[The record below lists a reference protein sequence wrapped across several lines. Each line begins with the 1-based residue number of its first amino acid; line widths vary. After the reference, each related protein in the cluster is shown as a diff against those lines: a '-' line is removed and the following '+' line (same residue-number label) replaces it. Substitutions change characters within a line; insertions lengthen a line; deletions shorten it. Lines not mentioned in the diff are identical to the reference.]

1 MNEISKDTN
10 SGSVLILVGIV
21 MLFAGFSTILSP
33 VTSNAQTLGS
43 DEYLVSLQHDFDED
57 LLTVELKGMKLADAL
72 EFIAKQA
79 NLGISYNSNLIPD
92 KSASI
97 LLEDVPVLQAVN
109 TLLEGTGLS
118 AHYIS
123 NGSVIS
129 IQKVRQPVIGNS
141 SLFLNEDRQERVTGT
156 VMDAAT
162 GETMPGVNIVVLGT
176 DTGTNTDL
184 DGSFSLNVPSLQET
198 LVFTFIGYQRKEIP
212 IDGRSEINV
221 ELEMQI
227 FGTEELVV
235 VGYGTRARETLTGSV
250 SSISGERLEKAP
262 VTNISNSLSGQI
274 PGLVTINSSGEP
286 GSDGAMIR
294 IRGVHTLG
302 DNSPLIV
309 IDGVPNRS
317 GGLERL
323 NPRDIENISVLKDA
337 SAAIY
342 GAQAANGV
350 ILITTKRGQAGVTQF
365 NVDFNQGFNQPTRV
379 PEMADAATYLEML
392 NEISLY
398 RGNAAPYSQERI
410 ENHRQ
415 GTDPWLYP
423 DTDWFSE
430 TLKPVSYQSRADMS
444 VSGGSESVQYYV
456 SFGGLTEDGFY
467 HNSATR
473 YNQYQFRSNIDG
485 RISDNVTLGFDVS
498 GRFEDRNYPT
508 RSAGEIFR
516 MVMRG
521 KPHLPAYWPNGLPGP
536 DIEYG
541 DNPVVVG
548 TPETGYN
555 NDERYFFQSNLSVNI
570 EVPAV
575 PGLSVRGNVAYDR
588 NFREQSIWQTPWTL
602 YTWDYETYENGEPA
616 LEGSSR
622 GYAEPRLFQER
633 GSGQDIMM
641 NLVTNYRLDLLD
653 HSFGILLGTE
663 RQTFNN
669 SFMNAFRR
677 YFASDQ
683 IDQLFAGG
691 DDELTNTG
699 SSSEGIRQNYFT
711 RFNYDY
717 QNKYLFEFVGRY
729 DGSYIFPE
737 GNRFGFFPAVSAG
750 WRLTQE
756 DWFRDLTGFFDELK
770 LRASWGQTGNDRIDE
785 FQYLATF
792 GFGSGYVFDNN
803 VIVNSIHP
811 TRSPNENVTWEVA
824 NQFDVGIETE
834 FLNNRF
840 SLELDYFNYLR
851 EDILWWRSASVPMTS
866 GFSLPRENI
875 GEVSSYGFDGSIT
888 YRNQVSESFLFDISL
903 NAGYATNEIKFWD
916 EAPGSPEW
924 QRSTGS
930 PMNTNLYY
938 NAIGIFQNWEEIE
951 NTPSWEGARPGDI
964 IFEDVNADGIIDGRD
979 RIRIDKNNIPK
990 WTGGLNINAF
1000 YRNFDFSVLF
1010 QGAAGAVHYLNT
1022 ESGEIGNFLAEF
1034 AENRWTEENR
1044 STTHP
1049 RTWNRGDEYWSSN
1062 ANTFFLRDTDYIRLK
1077 NLEVGFNLP
1086 TDLSNQWG
1094 FQRLRVYASGFNL
1107 FTWDKLKVM
1116 DPETASSSGQYYPQ
1130 KRVFNLGV
1138 SLTF

>member
-10 SGSVLILVGIV
+10 SGSVFMLVGIV
-21 MLFAGFSTILSP
+21 MLFAGISTILLP
-33 VTSNAQTLGS
+33 VSSNSQTPGS
-43 DEYLVSLQHDFDED
+43 EYLVNLQNNFEED
-57 LLTVELKGMKLADAL
+57 LLTVELKEMNLADAL
-72 EFIAKQA
+72 EHIANQA
-79 NLGISYNSNLIPD
+79 NLGISYNANLIPD
-92 KSASI
+92 ESASI
-97 LLEDVPVLQAVN
+97 MIKEVPVLQAVN

-123 NGSVIS
+123 NGTVIS
-129 IQKVRQPVIGNS
+129 IQEIRQPVIGS
-141 SLFLNEDRQERVTGT
+141 WSLFRNVDRQETVTGT
-156 VMDAAT
+156 VVDAGT
-162 GETMPGVNIVVLGT
+162 GETMPGVNIIILGT
-176 DTGTNTDL
+176 DTGTTTDL

-198 LVFTFIGYQRKEIP
+198 LIFSYIGYQRQEIP
-212 IDGRSEINV
+212 IEGRTEIHV

-250 SSISGERLEKAP
+250 SSISGERLEQAP
-262 VTNISNSLSGQI
+262 VTNISNSISGQL
-274 PGLVTINSSGEP
+274 PGIVTINSSGEP
-286 GSDGAMIR
+286 GADGAMIR
-294 IRGVHTLG
+294 IRGEHTLG
-302 DNSPLIV
+302 DNSPLVV
-309 IDGVPNRS
+309 IDGVPNRA
-317 GGLERL
+317 GGLDRL

-350 ILITTKRGQAGVTQF
+350 ILITTKRGQAGATQF
-365 NVDFNQGFNQPTRV
+365 NVDFNQGINQPTRV

-398 RGNAAPYSQERI
+398 RGNSAPYSEQRI

-423 DTDWFSE
+423 DTDWFAE
-430 TLKPVSYQSRADMS
+430 TLKPASYQTRADMS
-444 VSGGSESVQYYV
+444 VSGGSESVQYYI
-456 SFGGLTEDGFY
+456 SLGGLTEDGFY
-467 HNSATR
+467 NNSATR
-473 YNQYQFRSNIDG
+473 YNQYQFRSNVDG
-485 RISDNVTLGFDVS
+485 RITDNVKLGFDVS
-498 GRFEDRNYPT
+498 GRVEDRNYPT
-508 RSAGEIFR
+508 RSSGEIFR

-555 NDERYFFQSNLSVNI
+555 NDERYYFQSNLSIDVEI
-570 EVPAV
+570 PAI
-575 PGLSVRGNVAYDR
+575 PGLSLRGNVTYDR

-602 YTWDYETYENGEPA
+602 YTWDYESYENGEPV

-633 GSGQDIMM
+633 GSAQDIMV
-641 NLVTNYRLDLLD
+641 NFVANYQVDLEN
-653 HSFGILLGTE
+653 HSFGILSGVE
-663 RQTFNN
+663 RQTFKN

-677 YFASDQ
+677 HFSSNQ

-691 DDELTNTG
+691 EDELSNSG
-699 SSSEGIRQNYFT
+699 SASEGIRQNYFS
-711 RFNYDY
+711 RLNYDY
-717 QNKYLFEFVGRY
+717 QAKYLVEFVGRY

-737 GNRFGFFPAVSAG
+737 GQRFGFFPAVSVG

-756 DWFRDLTGFFDELK
+756 NWFRDLTGFFDELK
-770 LRASWGQTGNDRIDE
+770 LRVSWGQTGNDRIDE

-803 VIVNSIHP
+803 VIESSIYP
-811 TRSPNENVTWEVA
+811 TRTPNDNVTWEVA

-834 FLNNRF
+834 FLNNQF
-840 SLELDYFNYLR
+840 TLELDYFNYLR
-851 EDILWWRSASVPMTS
+851 ENILWWRNASVPMTS

-875 GEVSSYGFDGSIT
+875 GEVSSYGFDGSLT
-888 YRNQVSESFLFDISL
+888 YRNQLTTDLLFNVTL

-916 EAPGSPEW
+916 EAPGSPAW

-938 NAIGIFQNWEEIE
+938 QAIGIFQDEEQIA
-951 NTPSWEGARPGDI
+951 NNPSWEGARPGDI
-964 IFEDVNADGIIDGRD
+964 IFEDVNGDGIIDGRD
-979 RIRIDKNNIPK
+979 RIRIDKNHLPK
-990 WTGGLNINAF
+990 WTGGLNLNAV
-1000 YRNFDFSVLF
+1000 YRNFDLSVLF

-1022 ESGEIGNFLAEF
+1022 ESGEIGNFLTEF
-1034 AENRWTEENR
+1034 AENRWTADNP

-1062 ANTFFLRDTDYIRLK
+1062 ANTYFLRDTDYIRLK
-1077 NLEVGFNLP
+1077 NLEIGYNLPADLSNRMGIQRMRMYANGFNL
-1086 TDLSNQWG
+1086 L
-1094 FQRLRVYASGFNL
+1094 
-1107 FTWDKLKVM
+1107 TWDKLKVM
-1116 DPETASSSGQYYPQ
+1116 DPEAASSSGQYYPQ

>member
-1 MNEISKDTN
+1 MNEIRKVTI
-10 SGSVLILVGIV
+10 SGLGIMLLGII
-21 MLFAGFSTILSP
+21 MLFAGMSSILYPGSA
-33 VTSNAQTLGS
+33 NAQILGS
-43 DEYLVSLQHDFDED
+43 EYLVSLQNEVDED
-57 LLTVELKGMKLADAL
+57 LLTVELEDMKLADAL
-72 EFIAKQA
+72 EFIANQA
-79 NLGISYNSNLIPD
+79 NLGLSYNSNLIPD
-92 KSASI
+92 ESAS
-97 LLEDVPVLQAVN
+97 LLIEEMPVLQAVN
-109 TLLEGTGLS
+109 TLLEGTGLT

-123 NGSVIS
+123 NGTVIS
-129 IQKVRQPVIGNS
+129 IQEIRSP
-141 SLFLNEDRQERVTGT
+141 LNRIPAMILNVDRQETVRGT
-156 VMDAAT
+156 VVDAST
-162 GETMPGVNIVVLGT
+162 GESLPGVNIVVMGT
-176 DTGTNTDL
+176 ETGTATDL
-184 DGSFSLNVPSLQET
+184 DGNFTLSVPSLQET
-198 LVFTFIGYQRKEIP
+198 LIFTYIGYQRQEVP
-212 IDGRSEINV
+212 IDGRTEINV
-221 ELEMQI
+221 ELQMQI

-250 SSISGERLEKAP
+250 TSISGERLQQAP
-262 VTNISNSLSGQI
+262 VTNISNSISGQL
-274 PGLVTINSSGEP
+274 PGVVTVNTSGEP
-286 GSDGAMIR
+286 GADGAMIR
-294 IRGVHTLG
+294 IRGEHTLG
-302 DNSPLIV
+302 NNAPLVV
-309 IDGVPNRS
+309 IDGVPNRA

-365 NVDFNQGFNQPTRV
+365 NVDFNQGLNQPTRV

-392 NEISLY
+392 NEIAIY
-398 RGNAAPYSQERI
+398 RGNTPPYSQERI

-423 DTDWFSE
+423 DTDWFAE
-430 TLKPVSYQSRADMS
+430 TLKPASYQTRADMS
-444 VSGGSESVQYYV
+444 VSGGSESIQYYV
-456 SFGGLTEDGFY
+456 SLGGLTEDGY
-467 HNSATR
+467 YYNSATR

-485 RISDNVTLGFDVS
+485 QISDNVTLGFDVS

-508 RSAGEIFR
+508 RSAGNIFR

-555 NDERYFFQSNLSVNI
+555 NDERYYFQSNLSLNVEI
-570 EVPAV
+570 PAV
-575 PGLSVRGNVAYDR
+575 PGLELRGNFAYDR
-588 NFREQSIWQTPWTL
+588 NFREQSVWQTPWTL
-602 YTWDYETYENGEPA
+602 YTWDYETYENGEPV

-641 NLVTNYRLDLLD
+641 NLVANYRLDLQD

-677 YFASDQ
+677 HFASDQ

-691 DDELTNTG
+691 DDELSNTG
-699 SSSEGIRQNYFT
+699 SASEGIRQNYFT

-717 QNKYLFEFVGRY
+717 QSKYLFEFVGRY

-737 GNRFGFFPAVSAG
+737 GSRFGFFPAVSAG

-792 GFGSGYVFDNN
+792 GFGGGYVFDNN

-824 NQFDVGIETE
+824 NQFDVGIEAE

-888 YRNQVSESFLFDISL
+888 YRNQVSGNFLFDVTL

-916 EAPGSPEW
+916 EAPGAPEW

-938 NAIGIFQNWEEIE
+938 NAIGIFQDWDEIE

-964 IFEDVNADGIIDGRD
+964 IFEDVNGDGVIDGRD
-979 RIRIDKNNIPK
+979 RIRIDKNHLPK
-990 WTGGLNINAF
+990 WNGGLNFNAV
-1000 YRNFDFSVLF
+1000 YRNFDLSVLF

-1034 AENRWTEENR
+1034 AENRWTEDNP

-1062 ANTFFLRDTDYIRLK
+1062 QNTYFLRNTDYVRLK
-1077 NLEVGFNLP
+1077 NLEIGYNLPPDVSNRLGLQRFRVYANGFNL
-1086 TDLSNQWG
+1086 L
-1094 FQRLRVYASGFNL
+1094 
-1107 FTWDKLKVM
+1107 TWDSLKVM
-1116 DPETASSSGQYYPQ
+1116 DPEAASSSGQYYPQ

>member
-10 SGSVLILVGIV
+10 SGSGLMLLGIV
-21 MLFAGFSTILSP
+21 MIFTGLSMIFSP
-33 VTSNAQTLGS
+33 VSSNAQILGS
-43 DEYLVSLQHDFDED
+43 EYLVSLQNDIEED
-57 LLTVELKGMKLADAL
+57 LLTVTLEDMKLADAL
-72 EFIAKQA
+72 EFIAEQA

-92 KSASI
+92 KSAS
-97 LLEDVPVLQAVN
+97 LLIEEMPVLQAVN
-109 TLLEGTGLS
+109 TLLEGTGLT
-118 AHYIS
+118 AYYIS

-129 IQKVRQPVIGNS
+129 IQEIRQPIFRNRS
-141 SLFLNEDRQERVTGT
+141 IFLNEDRQETVTGT
-156 VMDAAT
+156 VVDAGT
-162 GETMPGVNIVVLGT
+162 GETMPGVNIVVMGT
-176 DTGTNTDL
+176 DTGTATDL
-184 DGSFSLNVPSLQET
+184 DGNFSLNVPSLQET
-198 LVFTFIGYQRKEIP
+198 LVFTFIGYQRQEIP
-212 IDGRSEINV
+212 IDGRTELNV

-235 VGYGTRARETLTGSV
+235 VGYGARARETLTGSV
-250 SSISGERLEKAP
+250 TSISGERLEQAP
-262 VTNISNSLSGQI
+262 VTNISNSLAGQL
-274 PGLVTINSSGEP
+274 PGIVTVNTSGEP
-286 GSDGAMIR
+286 GADGAMIR
-294 IRGVHTLG
+294 IRGEHTLG
-302 DNSPLIV
+302 DNAPLVV

-350 ILITTKRGQAGVTQF
+350 ILITTKRGQAGATQF
-365 NVDFNQGFNQPTRV
+365 NLDFNQGFNQPTRV

-392 NEISLY
+392 NEIAIY
-398 RGNAAPYSQERI
+398 RGNNPPYSQERI

-423 DTDWFSE
+423 DTDWFAE
-430 TLKPVSYQSRADMS
+430 TLKPTSYQTRADMS
-444 VSGGSESVQYYV
+444 VSGGSESVQYYL
-456 SFGGLTEDGFY
+456 SLGGLTEDGFY
-467 HNSATR
+467 HNSATK
-473 YNQYQFRSNIDG
+473 YNQYNFRSNVDG
-485 RISDNVTLGFDVS
+485 RITDNITLGFDIS
-498 GRFEDRNYPT
+498 GRLEDRNYPT

-555 NDERYFFQSNLSVNI
+555 NDERYYFQSNLNVNI
-570 EVPAV
+570 EIPAV
-575 PGLSVRGNVAYDR
+575 PGLSLRGNVAYDR
-588 NFREQSIWQTPWTL
+588 NFREQSVWQTPWTL
-602 YTWDYETYENGEPA
+602 YTWDYETYENGEPV

-641 NLVTNYRLDLLD
+641 NLVATYQLDLED
-653 HSFGILLGTE
+653 HSFGLLGGIE
-663 RQTFNN
+663 RQTFKN

-677 YFASDQ
+677 HFSSDQ

-691 DDELTNTG
+691 EEELNNTG
-699 SSSEGIRQNYFT
+699 SAAEGLRQNYFT

-717 QNKYLFEFVGRY
+717 QSKYLFEFVGRY

-737 GNRFGFFPAVSAG
+737 GKRFGFFPAVSVG

-756 DWFRDLTGFFDELK
+756 NWFRDLTEFFDELK

-792 GFGSGYVFDNN
+792 GFGNGYIFDND

-811 TRSPNENVTWEVA
+811 TRTPNDNVTWEVA

-834 FLNNRF
+834 FLDNRF
-840 SLELDYFNYLR
+840 TLEFDYFNYLR

-875 GEVSSYGFDGSIT
+875 GEVSSYGFDGSLT
-888 YRNQVSESFLFDISL
+888 YRSQISSDFLFDITL

-916 EAPGSPEW
+916 EAPGAPEW

-930 PMNTNLYY
+930 PMNTSLYY
-938 NAIGIFQNWEEIE
+938 NAIGIFQDEQEIA

-964 IFEDVNADGIIDGRD
+964 IFEDVNGDGIIDGRD
-979 RIRIDKNNIPK
+979 RIRIDKNHLPK
-990 WTGGLNINAF
+990 WTGGLNFNAV
-1000 YRNFDFSVLF
+1000 YRNFDLSVLF
-1010 QGAAGAVHYLNT
+1010 QGAAGAVHYVST

-1034 AENRWTEENR
+1034 AENRWTEDNP

-1062 ANTFFLRDTDYIRLK
+1062 ANTYFLRDSDYIRLK
-1077 NLEVGFNLP
+1077 NLEVGYNLP
-1086 TDLSNQWG
+1086 TDLSNRFG
-1094 FQRLRVYASGFNL
+1094 IQRMRIYANGFNL
-1107 FTWDKLKVM
+1107 LTWDKLKVM
-1116 DPETASSSGQYYPQ
+1116 DPEAGSNSGQYYPQ
-1130 KRVFNLGV
+1130 KRVFNFGV